1 MKATLTVLTGISVWV
16 AAAIAA
22 TVYIHPLL
30 GKTILA
36 GLVVY
41 MIGALNSVWTFFGY
55 PASIGVI
62 HR

>member
-30 GKTILA
+30 GNAILVA
-36 GLVVY
+36 FVY
-41 MIGALNSVWTFFGY
+41 YMGGAITSSWTFFGY
-55 PASIGVI
+55 PASIGGNY
-62 HR
+62 R